1 MSVIVLGPNP
11 LLRIGHRTIVIG
23 RIRSR
28 PQQLLL
34 RPRIKL
40 KVGLP
45 TQSERSA
52 LPVKPF
58 HTCQSCI
65 YREASASL
73 YHTTH
78 LLIFLRGKLQLPV
91 GERRRRVAHLLERT
105 ICIGLS
111 YLLNIV
117 LAIYDKEVF
126 AGFSSP
132 RGFPRINVVSLVN
145 VYFSVILFLCC
156 SYLLKCKEL

>member
-11 LLRIGHRTIVIG
+11 LLRIGQQTIVIG

-34 RPRIKL
+34 RPRNKL

-45 TQSERSA
+45 TQSERLA
-52 LPVKPF
+52 LPVKTL

-78 LLIFLRGKLQLPV
+78 LLILKRQ
-91 GERRRRVAHLLERT
+91 VATYQLEREKS
-105 ICIGLS
+105 GASFGEDYLYWFELS
-111 YLLNIV
+111 LDIV

>member
-1 MSVIVLGPNP
+1 MSVIILGPNP
-11 LLRIGHRTIVIG
+11 LLRIGHQTIVIG
-23 RIRSR
+23 RIRSC

-34 RPRIKL
+34 RPIIKL

-45 TQSERSA
+45 TQSESSSM
-52 LPVKPF
+52 LEKTF

-65 YREASASL
+65 YSEASASL

-91 GERRRRVAHLLERT
+91 EERRRRVAHILGRN
-105 ICIGLS
+105 IYIGLS

-117 LAIYDKEVF
+117 QLSFYWVF
-126 AGFSSP
+126 
-132 RGFPRINVVSLVN
+132 FP
-145 VYFSVILFLCC
+145 
-156 SYLLKCKEL
+156 